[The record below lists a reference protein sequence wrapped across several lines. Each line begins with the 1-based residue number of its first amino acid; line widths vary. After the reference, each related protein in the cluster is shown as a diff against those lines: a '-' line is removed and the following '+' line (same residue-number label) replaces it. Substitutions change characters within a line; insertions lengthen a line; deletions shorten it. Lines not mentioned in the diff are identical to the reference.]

1 MDNKDFFDG
10 MFDFNGDG
18 KTDLMEE
25 GLAYQMMDDFD
36 NQFRENSTSSS
47 SSSSG
52 STIIVIIG
60 TILVFL
66 ALGSIITACDNNSR
80 NSTGRYSYSHSY
92 KSYSGSPTKSN
103 SSAYSYQSKTTSSA
117 VQPAT
122 KKSTYK
128 SYSSKS
134 KSPRIMLTLMISI
147 TTIMTISTIMRMR
160 RIIIT
165 SIIKYKDNI
174 VISACD
180 ISPQEL

>member
-52 STIIVIIG
+52 STIIAIIG

-92 KSYSGSPTKSN
+92 KSYSGS
-103 SSAYSYQSKTTSSA
+103 
-117 VQPAT
+117 
-122 KKSTYK
+122 
-128 SYSSKS
+128 
-134 KSPRIMLTLMISI
+134 
-147 TTIMTISTIMRMR
+147 
-160 RIIIT
+160 
-165 SIIKYKDNI
+165 
-174 VISACD
+174 
-180 ISPQEL
+180 